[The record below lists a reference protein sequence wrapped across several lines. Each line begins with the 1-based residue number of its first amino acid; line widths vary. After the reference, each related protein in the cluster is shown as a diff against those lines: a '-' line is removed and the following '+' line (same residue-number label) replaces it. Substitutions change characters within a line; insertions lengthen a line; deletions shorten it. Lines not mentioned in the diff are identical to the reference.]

1 MEYGIFH
8 PSQSYSITIDTILTI
23 GYSYNGIS
31 ILSILYMGYCFFT
44 MAVIESL
51 LAQVLGHSD
60 CLWHLHTPERSERS
74 ELAGEVFMRLARDRR
89 SEGVLPKCQIFR
101 VLIGFTRV

>member
-1 MEYGIFH
+1 
-8 PSQSYSITIDTILTI
+8 
-23 GYSYNGIS
+23 
-31 ILSILYMGYCFFT
+31 

-74 ELAGEVFMRLARDRR
+74 ELAGEVLMRLAKGSKVGRGSFQNARI
-89 SEGVLPKCQIFR
+89 S
-101 VLIGFTRV
+101 GF

>member
-51 LAQVLGHSD
+51 LAQVLGHTD

-74 ELAGEVFMRLARDRR
+74 ELAGEVLMRLARDRR
-89 SEGVLPKCQIFR
+89 SEGGASKMPDFQ
-101 VLIGFTRV
+101 GFNRIY